1 MKMKRLEYRYTKD
14 NDEELKR
21 IAAYL
26 ANTEHHQAASEIYY
40 DIEEMKNL
48 MGDGICHFTFA
59 KVNGEHRD
67 AYGTR
72 AADIIENCGD
82 KTKVTSRRKA
92 TFNGTFS
99 YFDLVRRDWRCFRV
113 DTLVALDREY
123 VV

>member
-1 MKMKRLEYRYTKD
+1 MEKLKYRFTKD
-14 NDEELKR
+14 NDAELKN
-21 IAAYL
+21 IANYL
-26 ANTEHHQAASEIYY
+26 AGSRPQHTAANIYS

-48 MGDGICHFTFA
+48 MGDGICHFTFT

-82 KTKVTSRRKA
+82 KAKAQSRHKA

-113 DTLVALDREY
+113 NTFVELDRDY

>member
-1 MKMKRLEYRYTKD
+1 MEMKRLEYRYTKD

-26 ANTEHHQAASEIYY
+26 ANTEHHQAASEIYS

-48 MGDGICHFTFA
+48 MTDGMCHFVFT

-72 AADIIENCGD
+72 ATDIIGRYEN
-82 KTKVTSRRKA
+82 KEKAPSKRKPA
-92 TFNGTFS
+92 FNGTFS
-99 YFDLVRRDWRCFRV
+99 YFDLERRDWRCFRV
-113 DTLVALDREY
+113 DTLVELDRDY